1 MTERIAGRRLQRI
14 RRHHLWQNPLCVHCF
29 AKGRIR
35 LWTELDHIEP
45 LKANG
50 GKGDDILVGGKGK
63 DVPENRQ
70 GLCAEC
76 HAAKTAKDMG
86 YQYRPKVVI
95 GKDGWPVE

>member
-1 MTERIAGRRLQRI
+1 MTI
-14 RRHHLWQNPLCVHCF
+14 
-29 AKGRIR
+29 AKGKPKSEALETRAFHNRLREELSRNVLTPGDVEPRIY
-35 LWTELDHIEP
+35 
-45 LKANG
+45 
-50 GKGDDILVGGKGK
+50 
-63 DVPENRQ
+63 PENRQ